1 MSLAEISTA
10 NIIPSRTRSGC
21 RSVKPAPVQKPVQME
36 PTTPATPP
44 SAQPHLLA
52 EWASLMTRS
61 SELYKLQFLYLNNP
75 GDRSKKFGLMSLYSN
90 VATEIQ
96 KYIATA
102 KENVH
107 NFKDVERWTELVCWK
122 TRITVFH
129 QAIAVA

>member
-1 MSLAEISTA
+1 MSLTEISTA
-10 NIIPSRTRSGC
+10 NIMSSRTRSG
-21 RSVKPAPVQKPVQME
+21 RVKREQPVPME
-36 PTTPATPP
+36 PTTPAAPP

-61 SELYKLQFLYLNNP
+61 SELYKKQFEYLNNP
-75 GDRSKKFGLMSLYSN
+75 GDRSAKFGLMSLYSN
-90 VATEIQ
+90 LAIEIQ

-107 NFKDVERWTELVCWK
+107 NFKDVSRWTELVCWK
-122 TRITVFH
+122 TRITVFQ